1 MSLPPSPV
9 NRDTHT
15 HTLTQVL
22 RGSFA
27 YSYYSFAED
36 EEMDAGGV
44 RGAAGTVGRQLMRR
58 RGNQLYTRRTT
69 FEFLQSDLEALVEML
84 SDVVARK
91 YVYPSILQPTPPVVG
106 SLSTVS
112 RLF

>member
-1 MSLPPSPV
+1 V
-9 NRDTHT
+9 
-15 HTLTQVL
+15 QVL

-58 RGNQLYTRRTT
+58 RGNQLHTRRTT

-91 YVYPSILQPTPPVVG
+91 YVH
-106 SLSTVS
+106 SLCLHIYVRSP
-112 RLF
+112 

>member
-1 MSLPPSPV
+1 MSSRPSPV
-9 NRDTHT
+9 NHTHT
-15 HTLTQVL
+15 HTHTHAPHVQVL

-58 RGNQLYTRRTT
+58 RGNQLHTRRTT

-91 YVYPSILQPTPPVVG
+91 YVH
-106 SLSTVS
+106 SLCLHIYVRSP
-112 RLF
+112 